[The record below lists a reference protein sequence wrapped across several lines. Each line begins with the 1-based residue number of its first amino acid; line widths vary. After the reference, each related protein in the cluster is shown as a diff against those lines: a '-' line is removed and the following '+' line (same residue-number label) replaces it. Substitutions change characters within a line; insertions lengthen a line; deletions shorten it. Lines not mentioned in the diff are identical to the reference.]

1 MFSDVKPSPHTI
13 PALLVISVLA
23 LSGCASQRD
32 NGGIIV
38 DKKHVDM
45 HAYRQDLRECQAYA
59 SEVDAGATVAKSA
72 GTAAAVGGAIGAIFG
87 NSHTAARSAGAGA
100 VAGTAKGIGAVS
112 REKEQVVKRCL
123 RGRGYRILN

>member
-1 MFSDVKPSPHTI
+1 MFSDVKPSPHTL

-23 LSGCASQRD
+23 LSGCANQPE
-32 NGGIIV
+32 GGRIII

-59 SEVDAGATVAKSA
+59 SEVDAGATVAESA
-72 GTAAAVGGAIGAIFG
+72 GTAAVVGGAIGAIFG

-100 VAGTAKGIGAVS
+100 VAGTAKGVGAVS
-112 REKEQVVKRCL
+112 REQEQVVKRCL